1 MINQSRIL
9 SEDNLT
15 EYDLCLSDTRNGYST
30 GEGYG
35 CGAVLCSG
43 DEDGAGYGCGEGFGT
58 GEESGED
65 HISGPDESSGEGFG

>member
-1 MINQSRIL
+1 MNDWYL
-9 SEDNLT
+9 KEDNLT
-15 EYDLCLSDTRNGYST
+15 EYDFCISDNKHGLCN

-65 HISGPDESSGEGFG
+65 HISGPDSSSGEGFG